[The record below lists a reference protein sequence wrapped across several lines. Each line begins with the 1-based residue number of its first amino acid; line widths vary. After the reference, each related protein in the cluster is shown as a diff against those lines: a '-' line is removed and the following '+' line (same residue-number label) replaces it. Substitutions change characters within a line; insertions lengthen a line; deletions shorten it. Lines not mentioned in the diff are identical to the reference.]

1 MPQRRL
7 PNSNTALH
15 RGSSWLRM
23 ARIFRVCGIR
33 VTRAAVSPA
42 SASAA
47 YPRALNHEGPPSA
60 VTRQP
65 GAEITVSRGPS
76 AQAFAAQPR
85 SLLSSSSNRPSR
97 EVFGFALA
105 GSLGDPTVGYPSWN
119 FSLLSTVA
127 FFGLHINWDGTIVS
141 DSGLNVWNSSTLN
154 GLLSTAH
161 GSGTKVVLTIV
172 LQDFAA
178 GTPNMCAGVI
188 QRTRTPTPRGVPSL
202 AQGRAGF

>member
-23 ARIFRVCGIR
+23 ARIFSALAIL
-33 VTRAAVSPA
+33 VTLAAVSPA

-47 YPRALNHEGPPSA
+47 SPRALNHEGPPSA

-154 GLLSTAH
+154 GFLHTAH

-178 GTPNMCAGVI
+178 GPPNHCAGLVKSEV
-188 QRTRTPTPRGVPSL
+188 PLPPAGGHGSPRRL
-202 AQGRAGF
+202 